1 MVDEGGSHPV
11 LTTKRLWAVALLLP
25 VSQPLLQMK
34 PSTRPGM
41 DPLTGLL
48 GGYCVSGPHHP
59 PQPAGAFQV
68 SGVFTFPGNIS
79 LEELQDK
86 YFV

>member
-1 MVDEGGSHPV
+1 
-11 LTTKRLWAVALLLP
+11 
-25 VSQPLLQMK
+25 
-34 PSTRPGM
+34 M